1 MIDVSS
7 LSWSLA
13 LTEPGAFATSS
24 ATCDL
29 RDRIPA
35 KVPGTV
41 AGALAAAGRYDPDN
55 PVPLHGKD
63 VWYETRFEAKAGACR
78 LCLDGLAT
86 IAEVYLNDDPVLAG
100 RNMFRRYQVPV
111 TLRDRNVLKICFR
124 ALEPELHA
132 KGPRARWKPQLA
144 TSQGLR
150 LIRTTL
156 LGHMPGW
163 CPEIHAVGPYRPIRI
178 ERENAPRIV
187 QKHMVSDLA
196 PDGSAS
202 LSVSLRLEN
211 TDGIPVLTCAG
222 SSAAM
227 NRQEDGSFAVTLRPR
242 NATPWMPH
250 THGEPVLYDISVK
263 VDDDAFS
270 LGRTGFRRIEPDYG
284 ADGRGFGL
292 NVNGVP
298 IFCRGAVWTNADLL
312 NLGSDKGSYRPLLE
326 AARDAGMNML
336 RIGGTMLYES
346 RAFFELCD
354 ELGLLVWQDF
364 QFANYDYPVKD
375 EAFVTEVSAEIRD
388 QLDVSMGCPSLAVL
402 CGGSEIYQ
410 QGAMMGLPED
420 RWKGPLCEEILPG
433 LAAEMRSDV
442 PYVPNSPCGGA
453 LPFLP
458 NEGIA
463 HYYGVG
469 AYQRPLEDARRA
481 DVRFAGECLA
491 FSNIPDQQSLD
502 EGLNARP
509 GHDPRWKAR
518 VPRDRGAGWDFE
530 DVRDHYL
537 KALYGVDPAAL
548 RYSDPDR
555 YLDLGRAVTGEVMEA
570 TYAEWRRQGSSCRGA
585 LVWTFRDLALGAGW
599 GLIDALGRPKPAYY
613 ALKRAFRPLQVCLTD
628 EGTNGLAI
636 HVINERPV
644 SRRVT
649 LSLKCLREGK
659 IAVVSGERDLELSAR
674 STQTFNA
681 VDLIGAFFDVTYAY
695 RFGPPSHDVTVV
707 ELRDGQTGELLA
719 DAFDFPLGR
728 PAARLSATLA
738 AELIEVDDRWWLE
751 LETDR
756 LLCALDIRVKGCRPA
771 ENGFHLA
778 PGAKRRVELRPES
791 TAAAGQRPSGS
802 VTALTLAG
810 ALSFR

>member
-13 LTEPGAFATSS
+13 LTEPGTFATSS
-24 ATCDL
+24 ATGRL
-29 RDRIPA
+29 RDHIPA

-63 VWYETRFEAKAGACR
+63 VWYETRFEAEPGACR
-78 LCLDGLAT
+78 LCFDGLAT
-86 IAEVYLNDDPVLAG
+86 IAEVYLNDECVLASG
-100 RNMFRRYQVPV
+100 NMFRSYQVPV
-111 TLRDRNVLKICFR
+111 ALKDRNVLKICFR

-144 TSQGLR
+144 TNQGLR

-163 CPEIHAVGPYRPIRI
+163 CPEIHAVGPYRPVRI
-178 ERENAPRIV
+178 VRDDAPRIV
-187 QKHMVSDLA
+187 QKHMLADLT

-202 LSVSLRLEN
+202 LTVWLRLEN
-211 TDGIPVLTCAG
+211 TEAVPVVICAG

-227 NRQEDGSFAVTLRPR
+227 NRQEDGSFAATLRPR
-242 NATPWMPH
+242 NVTPWMPH
-250 THGEPVLYDISVK
+250 THGEPALYEVSVRAG
-263 VDDDAFS
+263 DEAFS
-270 LGRTGFRRIEPDYG
+270 LGRTGFRRIEPDHG
-284 ADGRGFGL
+284 ADGKGFGL
-292 NVNGVP
+292 TVNGVP
-298 IFCRGAVWTNADLL
+298 VFCRGAVLTNADLL
-312 NLGSDKGSYRPLLE
+312 NLGSDRDTYRPLLQ

-336 RIGGTMLYES
+336 RIGGTMLYEG

-375 EAFVTEVSAEIRD
+375 EAFVAEVSAEIRD

-433 LAAEMRSDV
+433 LTAEIRADV
-442 PYVPNSPCGGA
+442 PYAANSPCGGA

-469 AYQRPLEDARRA
+469 AYMRPLEDARRA
-481 DVRFAGECLA
+481 NVRFAAECLA

-502 EGLNARP
+502 EGLAAKP

-537 KALYGVDPAAL
+537 KTLYGVDPAAL
-548 RYSDPDR
+548 RYGDPDR

-570 TYAEWRRQGSSCRGA
+570 SFAEWRRKGSSCRGA
-585 LVWTFRDLALGAGW
+585 LVWTLQDLALGAGW
-599 GLIDALGRPKPAYY
+599 GLIDALGRPKPAWY

-649 LSLKCLREGK
+649 LGLKCLREGK
-659 IAVVSGERDLELSAR
+659 IAVVSGERDLELPAR

-681 VDLIGAFFDVTYAY
+681 VDLIGTFFDVTYAY
-695 RFGPPSHDVTVV
+695 RFGPPSHDITVV
-707 ELRDGQTGELLA
+707 ELRDGQTGEVQA
-719 DAFDFPLGR
+719 DAFHFPLGR
-728 PAARLSATLA
+728 TTVRTPASVSADLV
-738 AELIEVDDRWWLE
+738 EIDDRWWLE

-756 LLCALDIRVKGCRPA
+756 MLSTLTIRSEGFRPA

-778 PGAKRRVELRPES
+778 PAVKRRVELQPEG
-791 TAAAGQRPSGS
+791 TAEAGLRPSGS
-802 VTALTLAG
+802 VTALTFAG
-810 ALSFR
+810 TCSFR